1 MFGKKQRYPSYS
13 SGLSV
18 EQQSTRYMDEDEALD
33 GEDLD
38 AADAAKGGPTGE
50 KTVDTEEK
58 LVKDSDLT
66 ASVSR
71 NTVFTG
77 NIKSQDNVEIF
88 GEVEGDVTTTA
99 VVKIYGKVN
108 GNVTCGIMVAN
119 NANIV
124 GNILSEKSVVL
135 GNNTTVHGNV
145 NAAAVTVS
153 GQVNGNIAAS
163 ESVCVNSNGAV
174 YGDIATPEMEVCK
187 GAIVFGAVV
196 MEQQATEPEAVKA
209 SQDKQKEA
217 KPVQK
222 EAEEQPADTDLQHA
236 APAQTSTAAAS
247 AAQSPM
253 TKMAQQVSAPSG
265 ADNISKKVNGEL
277 VSSRK

>member
-18 EQQSTRYMDEDEALD
+18 EQPSTRYMDEDESLD

-38 AADAAKGGPTGE
+38 AADAAKGGLTGE

-209 SQDKQKEA
+209 VVQDKQKEV

-222 EAEEQPADTDLQHA
+222 EPDEQPAEADLLATSVQSSA
-236 APAQTSTAAAS
+236 APA
-247 AAQSPM
+247 SPM
-253 TKMAQQVSAPSG
+253 TKMAQQGSTSSAS
-265 ADNISKKVNGEL
+265 DNISKKMNGEL